1 LQNECA
7 LFVACQVPLCFSALA
22 VLSKENPML
31 KIHHLGHSQ
40 SERIV
45 WLCEE
50 LGVPYALEK
59 YTRDSVTRLSPPE
72 LKALHPLGAAP
83 LVEVD
88 GMLLAESA
96 AIVEFILARYGH
108 GRLQHAPD
116 HADFASWLY
125 WFHFANGNLQP
136 AMLRSMTVERCGLAP
151 DHPMRASAQER
162 LDKVLTLIDAR
173 LVQHDYLA
181 GSEFTAADIM
191 SVFSLTTMRLF
202 HPVDLAAYPN
212 ILAYLQRIG
221 ARAAYQRAMAKGDP
235 DLTPMLT

>member
-1 LQNECA
+1 
-7 LFVACQVPLCFSALA
+7 
-22 VLSKENPML
+22 ML

-50 LGVPYALEK
+50 LGVPYELVK
-59 YTRDSVTRLSPPE
+59 YTRDPVTRLSPPE

-83 LVEVD
+83 LLEVE

-96 AIVEFILARYGH
+96 AIVEFILARYGN
-108 GRLQHAPD
+108 GRLQHGPD
-116 HADFASWLY
+116 HPDFASYLY

-136 AMLRSMTVERCGLAP
+136 VMGRSMIVGRCGLAP
-151 DHPMRASAQER
+151 DHPLPTSVRER
-162 LDKVLTLIDAR
+162 LDKVLALIDAR
-173 LVQHDYLA
+173 LAQNDYLA

-202 HPVDLAAYPN
+202 QPVDLTPYPG

-221 ARAAYQRAMAKGDP
+221 GRPAYQRAMTKGDP

>member
-1 LQNECA
+1 
-7 LFVACQVPLCFSALA
+7 
-22 VLSKENPML
+22 ML

-40 SERIV
+40 SERIL

-50 LGVPYALEK
+50 LGVPYDLEK
-59 YTRDSVTRLSPPE
+59 YTRDPVTRMSPPE

-83 LVEVD
+83 LIEVD

-96 AIVEFILARYGH
+96 AIVDFILARYGR
-108 GRLQHAPD
+108 GRLRHGPD
-116 HADFASWLY
+116 HPDFASYLY
-125 WFHFANGNLQP
+125 WFHFSNGNLQP
-136 AMLRSMTVERCGLAP
+136 AMLRSMIVGRCGLAP
-151 DHPMRASAQER
+151 DHPVQTSVQGR
-162 LDKVLTLIDAR
+162 LGKVLALIEAR
-173 LVQHDYLA
+173 LGQTDHLA

-202 HPVDLAAYPN
+202 HPVDLAPYPN

-221 ARAAYQRAMAKGDP
+221 ARPGYRRAMAKGDP